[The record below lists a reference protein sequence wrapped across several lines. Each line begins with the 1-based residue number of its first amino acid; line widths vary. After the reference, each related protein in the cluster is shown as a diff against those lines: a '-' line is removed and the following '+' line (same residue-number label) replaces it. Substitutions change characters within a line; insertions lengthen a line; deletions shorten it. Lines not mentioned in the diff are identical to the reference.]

1 MDGFKSS
8 INKNLN
14 ETENR
19 FSQFSTKISSL
30 VKVALTGAIAKVS
43 FDQLFKNPL
52 KVSADFEA
60 QMSNVKSLIFAT
72 SKDIN
77 ADLDLLTKKAEELGA
92 TTKFTA
98 KEVAEGYEFM
108 AAKGWNAK
116 QMEGGIQGLVHL
128 SSAANIELADATAIL
143 TGSLASFK
151 MGAGEA
157 TRAADA
163 FAYTAARSGANIPA
177 IGESMEYVG
186 LSAKNMGVDIET
198 TVAMLGKLGD
208 VEILGSSAGT
218 ALNAMF
224 TDMKKKAKNGALK
237 VGETFVNIAD
247 NAGNYRNIID
257 IISDIDKA
265 TSDMG
270 DVQRDTALLSFLDTR
285 GLKAMNA
292 LLGAGS
298 EKLREF
304 TQAIYNSKDAAKDM
318 AAIKLDNLQ
327 GDITLLQSA
336 FQGLQK
342 KVGDKILPHVRD
354 GVQSLTKA
362 LDGLSA
368 NGSIDRIAEA
378 IGNITSTVFE
388 ELINV
393 IQNLPDTISKVASA
407 FEWLGKNF
415 RHIIE
420 LVKMGIEL
428 WLMYKATMLVVTV
441 ATNPLM
447 AVIGALILLII
458 KLYTESETFRRI
470 INLAF
475 NAIKMDFLVLA
486 RVWLTCVNFILAGI
500 EKIVGGI
507 PVIGD
512 AVRGVSNTMRSLL
525 GEIDSGINNTYN
537 NMVSLMGL
545 ANATSQAANSAT
557 DTVGQSIGNSVSDGI
572 KALKA
577 NKKDNETSFS
587 LPYSPSPINVGGIGG
602 GSGGKKSGGGGS
614 SSKTWAEAQMET
626 IDKKHKNSIAVV
638 ESRIEL
644 ARETND
650 TDTLNIESKNLESI
664 LKNKLNDIEY
674 AMNKASKDEDRKALE
689 AERNNLLKE
698 IVENTKAETKIEII
712 DKKYEKPV
720 EVIESRVN
728 LASELGDIDV
738 LNIESESLKNIINEK
753 ITEVENVIKQIVEK
767 SDEEVKTSIDKL
779 QKDNDLKT
787 LEVERNNLLKEIA
800 EIAKRPKENMDTAI
814 NVKDDNFQD
823 TIDVINSRWDLA
835 EKSKDKTA
843 FKGIG
848 QSLLDILW
856 AKFEEY
862 SSLIQS
868 AIEPAQKNVLE
879 TARNKLLLEIS
890 NTSDKIRNG
899 VENLVGE
906 FNKPAEL
913 GEITKYAYDVLNS
926 NDVTNNRLAV
936 NNKFS
941 INMHFKNLDDDVNKK
956 LKAQTENIMQD
967 FSNDLTNYFMTD
979 VQRGSVL

>member
-52 KVSADFEA
+52 KVSADFET

-77 ADLDLLTKKAEELGA
+77 ADLDLLTKKAEKLGA

-108 AAKGWNAK
+108 AAKGWNAE
-116 QMEGGIQGLVHL
+116 QMEDGIQGLVHL

-143 TGSLASFK
+143 TGSLASFE
-151 MGAGEA
+151 MEAGEA

-177 IGESMEYVG
+177 IGESMQYVG

-237 VGETFVNIAD
+237 VGETFVSIAD

-257 IISDIDKA
+257 IIADIDKA
-265 TSDMG
+265 TSNMG

-304 TQAIYNSKDAAKDM
+304 TQAVHNSKDAAKDM

-354 GVQSLTKA
+354 GVQSLTKS
-362 LDGLSA
+362 LDELSA
-368 NGSIDRIAEA
+368 NGSIDKIAEA
-378 IGNITSTVFE
+378 IGSITSVVFE
-388 ELINV
+388 ELINI
-393 IQNLPDTISKVASA
+393 IQNLPDTITKVSNA

-420 LVKMGIEL
+420 LVKMGIQI
-428 WLMYKATMLVVTV
+428 WLAYKATMLVVTI
-441 ATNPLM
+441 ATNPVI

-458 KLYTESETFRRI
+458 KLYMESETFRKI
-470 INLAF
+470 INLGF
-475 NAIKMDFLVLA
+475 NAIKMDFLVLV
-486 RVWLTCVNFILAGI
+486 RVFLTGINFILAGI
-500 EKIVGGI
+500 EKLVGGI

-512 AVRGVSNTMRSLL
+512 AVRGVSNTIKSLL
-525 GEIDSGINNTYN
+525 SEIDSGINNTYN

-545 ANATSQAANSAT
+545 ANATSQAANNAT
-557 DTVGQSIGNSVSDGI
+557 DTVGQSMGNSVSEGI
-572 KALKA
+572 KALKG
-577 NKKDNETSFS
+577 NKKDNKTSFS
-587 LPYSPSPINVGGIGG
+587 LPYSPPPVNIGG
-602 GSGGKKSGGGGS
+602 TGGGGGGKKSGGRGS
-614 SSKTWAEAQMET
+614 SNKTWAEAQMET
-626 IDKKHKNSIAVV
+626 INNKYKNSIAVV
-638 ESRIEL
+638 ESRVEL
-644 ARETND
+644 AKEIND
-650 TDTLNIESKNLESI
+650 ADTLNIENKNLESI

-689 AERNNLLKE
+689 SERNNLLKE

-738 LNIESESLKNIINEK
+738 LNIESESLKNIIDEK
-753 ITEVENVIKQIVEK
+753 ITEVENVIKQIIEK

-800 EIAKRPKENMDTAI
+800 EVAKRPKENMNTVI
-814 NVKDDNFQD
+814 NAKDDNFQD
-823 TIDVINSRWDLA
+823 TVDVINSRWDLA
-835 EKSKDKTA
+835 EKTKDKTA

-890 NTSDKIRNG
+890 NTADKIRNG
-899 VENLVGE
+899 IENLVGE

-913 GEITKYAYDVLNS
+913 GEITKYAYDILNS

-956 LKAQTENIMQD
+956 LKVQTENIMQD

>member
-19 FSQFSTKISSL
+19 FGQFSNKISSL
-30 VKVALTGAIAKVS
+30 VKVALTGAIAKIS

-60 QMSNVKSLIFAT
+60 QMSAVKSLIFAT

-77 ADLDLLTKKAEELGA
+77 ADLDILTKKAEELGA

-98 KEVAEGYEFM
+98 TEVAEGYEFM
-108 AAKGWNAK
+108 AAKGWDAE
-116 QMEGGIQGLVHL
+116 QMEQGIQGLVHL
-128 SSAANIELADATAIL
+128 SAAADIELADATAIL
-143 TGSLASFK
+143 TGSLASFG
-151 MGAGEA
+151 MEAGEA

-163 FAYTAARSGANIPA
+163 FAYTASRSGANIPA
-177 IGESMEYVG
+177 IGESMQYVG

-208 VEILGSSAGT
+208 VEILGSAAGT
-218 ALNAMF
+218 SLNAMF

-237 VGETFVNIAD
+237 VGETFVSIAD
-247 NAGNYRNIID
+247 DVGNYRNIID
-257 IISDIDKA
+257 IIADIEKV

-270 DVQRDTALLSFLDTR
+270 DVQRDTALLSFMDTR

-298 EKLREF
+298 DKLREF
-304 TQAIYNSKDAAKDM
+304 TQAVHNSTDAAKDM

-354 GVQSLTKA
+354 GVQSLTKS
-362 LDGLSA
+362 LDELST
-368 NGSIDRIAEA
+368 NGSIDTIAEA
-378 IGNITSTVFE
+378 IGNITSAVFE
-388 ELINV
+388 ELINI
-393 IQNLPDTISKVASA
+393 IQNLPDTITKVSNA

-420 LVKMGIEL
+420 LVKMGIQL
-428 WLMYKATMLVVTV
+428 WLMYKATMLVVTI
-441 ATNPLM
+441 ATNPVI

-458 KLYTESETFRRI
+458 KLYMESETFRKI
-470 INLAF
+470 INITF
-475 NAIKMDFLVLA
+475 NAIKLDFLLLA
-486 RVWLTCVNFILAGI
+486 KVWLSCVNLILSGI

-512 AVRGVSNTMRSLL
+512 AVRGVSNTIKSLL
-525 GEIDSGINNTYN
+525 SEIDSGINNTYN

-557 DTVGQSIGNSVSDGI
+557 DTVAQSMGNSVSDGI

-577 NKKDNETSFS
+577 NKKDNETNFS
-587 LPYSPSPINVGGIGG
+587 LPYSPSPVNVGSAGGG
-602 GSGGKKSGGGGS
+602 GSGKKSKGGGS

-626 IDKKHKNSIAVV
+626 INNKHKNSIAVV

-644 ARETND
+644 AKEIND
-650 TDTLNIESKNLESI
+650 ADTLNIESKNLESI

-738 LNIESESLKNIINEK
+738 LNIESESLKNIIDEK
-753 ITEVENVIKQIVEK
+753 ITEVENVICQIIQK
-767 SDEEVKTSIDKL
+767 SNEDIKTSIDEL

-800 EIAKRPKENMDTAI
+800 EIAKRPKENMNTVI

-835 EKSKDKTA
+835 EKTKDKTA

-848 QSLLDILW
+848 QSLLDTLW
-856 AKFEEY
+856 TKFEEY

-890 NTSDKIRNG
+890 NTADKIRNG
-899 VENLVGE
+899 IENLVGE

-956 LKAQTENIMQD
+956 LKVQTENIMQD

>member
-1 MDGFKSS
+1 MDSFKSN

-52 KVSADFEA
+52 KVAADFDA

-72 SKDIN
+72 SDDIN
-77 ADLDLLTKKAEELGA
+77 ADLDSLTKKAEELGA

-98 KEVAEGYEFM
+98 KEVAQGYEFM
-108 AAKGWNAK
+108 AAKGWNAE

-128 SSAANIELADATAIL
+128 SAAANIELADATEIL
-143 TGSLASFK
+143 TGSLASFQ
-151 MGAGEA
+151 MGADEA
-157 TRAADA
+157 EDAANA

-177 IGESMEYVG
+177 IGESMQYVG

-198 TVAMLGKLGD
+198 TVAMLGKLGN
-208 VEILGSSAGT
+208 VNLLGSMAGT
-218 ALNAMF
+218 SLNAMF
-224 TDMKKKAKNGALK
+224 SDMKKKAKNGALK
-237 VGETFVNIAD
+237 VGETFVSILD
-247 NAGNYRNIID
+247 DVGNYRNIID
-257 IISDIDKA
+257 IIADIEKVLANMDGEGNKSA
-265 TSDMG
+265 
-270 DVQRDTALLSFLDTR
+270 ALGFLDER
-285 GLKAMNA
+285 GARAMNA

-298 EKLREF
+298 EELRKF
-304 TQAIYNSKDAAKDM
+304 TQAVHNSKDAAKDM

-512 AVRGVSNTMRSLL
+512 AVRGVSNTIRSLL

-614 SSKTWAEAQMET
+614 CSKTWAEAQMET

>member
-30 VKVALTGAIAKVS
+30 IKVALTGAIAKVS

-77 ADLDLLTKKAEELGA
+77 ADLDLLTKKAEKLGA

-116 QMEGGIQGLVHL
+116 QMEDGIQGLVHL

-151 MGAGEA
+151 MEAGEA
-157 TRAADA
+157 EDAANA

-186 LSAKNMGVDIET
+186 LSAKTMGIDIET

-224 TDMKKKAKNGALK
+224 NDMNKKAKNGVLK
-237 VGETFVNIAD
+237 VGKTFVSILD
-247 NAGNYRNIID
+247 DVGNYRNIID
-257 IISDIDKA
+257 IIADIEKA
-265 TSDMG
+265 IEGMNEGPRKD
-270 DVQRDTALLSFLDTR
+270 ALSFLDFR
-285 GLKAMNA
+285 GAKAMNA

-298 EKLREF
+298 EELRKF

-318 AAIKLDNLQ
+318 ATIKLDNLQ

-354 GVQSLTKA
+354 GVQSLTKS
-362 LDGLSA
+362 LDELSA
-368 NGSIDRIAEA
+368 NGSIDKIAEA
-378 IGNITSTVFE
+378 IGSITSVVFE
-388 ELINV
+388 ELINI
-393 IQNLPDTISKVASA
+393 IQNLPDTITKVSNA

-420 LVKMGIEL
+420 LVKMGIQI
-428 WLMYKATMLVVTV
+428 WLAYKATMLVVTI
-441 ATNPLM
+441 ATNPVI

-458 KLYTESETFRRI
+458 KLYMESETFRKI
-470 INLAF
+470 INLGF
-475 NAIKMDFLVLA
+475 NAIKMDFLVLV
-486 RVWLTCVNFILAGI
+486 RVFLTGINFILAGI
-500 EKIVGGI
+500 EKLVGGI

-512 AVRGVSNTMRSLL
+512 AVRGVSNTIKSLL
-525 GEIDSGINNTYN
+525 SEIDSGINNTYN

-545 ANATSQAANSAT
+545 ANATSQAANNAT
-557 DTVGQSIGNSVSDGI
+557 DTVGQSMGNSVSEGI
-572 KALKA
+572 KALKG
-577 NKKDNETSFS
+577 NKKDNKTSFS
-587 LPYSPSPINVGGIGG
+587 LPYSPPPVNIGG
-602 GSGGKKSGGGGS
+602 TGGGGGGKKSGGRGS
-614 SSKTWAEAQMET
+614 SNKTWAEAQMET
-626 IDKKHKNSIAVV
+626 INNKHKNSIAVV
-638 ESRIEL
+638 ESRVEL
-644 ARETND
+644 AKEIND
-650 TDTLNIESKNLESI
+650 ADTLNIESKNLESI

-800 EIAKRPKENMDTAI
+800 EIAKRPKENMNTVI

-823 TIDVINSRWDLA
+823 TIDVINSRWNLA

-890 NTSDKIRNG
+890 NTADKIRNG
-899 VENLVGE
+899 IENLVGE

-926 NDVTNNRLAV
+926 NDVTNNRLTV

-967 FSNDLTNYFMTD
+967 FNNDLTNYFMTD